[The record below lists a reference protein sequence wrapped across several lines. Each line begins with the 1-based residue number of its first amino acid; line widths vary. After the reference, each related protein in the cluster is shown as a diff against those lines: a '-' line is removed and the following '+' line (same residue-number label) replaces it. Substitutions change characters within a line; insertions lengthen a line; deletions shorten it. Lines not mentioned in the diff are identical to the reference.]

1 MWQIGMQFADL
12 GFTEFTVMRLM
23 YYFWV
28 EKMFACGSPEAN
40 FREEL
45 FISPLLLCWHAK
57 WYIRKLCALL
67 VP

>member
-12 GFTEFTVMRLM
+12 GFTEFALMRLM

-28 EKMFACGSPEAN
+28 EMLFARGSPEAS

-45 FISPLLLCWHAK
+45 FSSPLLLC
-57 WYIRKLCALL
+57 
-67 VP
+67 